1 VRRMSDPELERAIE
15 AVQSILQ
22 PLRMGEFSEKI
33 GKVSIYVQS
42 VAKSWDSCSKAM
54 QTLGKR

>member
-1 VRRMSDPELERAIE
+1 MSDPELERAIE

-42 VAKSWDSCSKAM
+42 VAKSWDSWQQSYADS
-54 QTLGKR
+54 GAKR